1 MDTMR
6 STYIRLSFL
15 SMLFLF
21 GCSTFASSPVYL
33 DVFDCLIPVPA
44 GYAFNTI
51 DSSTTHAY
59 AAEPGR
65 QSWGELNVWN
75 YDGPIPSDRYEILET
90 RTRGRLEIQEIR
102 VREPTEG
109 SDSLIVVTDGVRKLS
124 LGGDARLFVDSMID
138 ACLATSR

>member
-1 MDTMR
+1 MR
-6 STYIRLSFL
+6 STFL
-15 SMLFLF
+15 GLGLLPMLTLL

-59 AAEPGR
+59 SAEPGR
-65 QSWGELNVWN
+65 HSWGELNVWS

-102 VREPTEG
+102 SREPAEG
-109 SDSLIVVTDGVRKLS
+109 SDSLIVVTDGIRKLS
-124 LGGDARLFVDSMID
+124 LGGDARRFVDPMID